1 MDRFDMDFENRIVTP
16 EYTGADAETEFSL
29 RPRTLAEYI
38 GQDKAKENLSIYIEA
53 AKMRGE
59 NLDHVLLYG
68 PPGLGKTTLST
79 IIANEMNVNIR
90 VTSGPAIEKQG
101 DLAALLTNLSEND
114 ILFIDEIHRLNR
126 SVEEVLLSGRWR
138 TLPWILSSARDLRH
152 GPSAS
157 TCPSSRWWAPPPGP
171 DSSPP
176 RSGTASA

>member
-79 IIANEMNVNIR
+79 R
-90 VTSGPAIEKQG
+90 
-101 DLAALLTNLSEND
+101 AAVKDPE
-114 ILFIDEIHRLNR
+114 
-126 SVEEVLLSGRWR
+126 SVFFYYKKLVQ
-138 TLPWILSSARDLRH
+138 LRH
-152 GPSAS
+152 EVPVITDGVYKLLDADNEKVY
-157 TCPSSRWWAPPPGP
+157 TYLRLRKNE
-171 DSSPP
+171 DE
-176 RSGTASA
+176 T

>member
-68 PPGLGKTTLST
+68 SRTGQDHPFHHHRQRDECEYPG
-79 IIANEMNVNIR
+79 
-90 VTSGPAIEKQG
+90 
-101 DLAALLTNLSEND
+101 
-114 ILFIDEIHRLNR
+114 H
-126 SVEEVLLSGRWR
+126 
-138 TLPWILSSARDLRH
+138 LR
-152 GPSAS
+152 
-157 TCPSSRWWAPPPGP
+157 PGH
-171 DSSPP
+171 
-176 RSGTASA
+176 